1 MSYLYEVIG
10 SDFKDILLSEESM
23 NAQEYTQKDEEI
35 GIYIVNGYMLLI
47 FAKKKNPETRQ
58 SKGI

>member
-47 FAKKKNPETRQ
+47 FAKKKKP
-58 SKGI
+58 